1 MMKKNSSGSLDVKA
15 LEKKT
20 DAELKQMAEA
30 IREEHG
36 RNMDAW
42 PVEVYNADATI
53 NNILAARQ
61 SGISYEE
68 LMQRIEIAIANMPYD
83 PVPVIYV

>member
-1 MMKKNSSGSLDVKA
+1 MSCTKFDT
-15 LEKKT
+15 KT
-20 DAELKQMAEA
+20 LSAMSAEELNQMAEA

-53 NNILAARQ
+53 HNILTARQ

-68 LMQRIEIAIANMPYD
+68 LMQRIEIAIANTPYY
-83 PVPVIYV
+83 PVTVRYV